1 MSIKSKIIK
10 VGICGVMVMVPL
22 SQVSFPSFAAEEV
35 GVEAG
40 QDIVNIPDSELKKQ
54 LNTSLGQAPDAD
66 ITEAQMAKF
75 KNFSLGSGI
84 TGLTG
89 IEYLKNIEELYL
101 NNLNVSSYEPIKS
114 LTTLKSLTI
123 NGKNVTSG
131 KLPDFSGLSNLTS
144 LDVSQTSIDNA
155 ALSKL
160 SNIPNLVKLN
170 ISGNLNI
177 TKLNNLEN
185 LPKLQE
191 LNAMSCQI
199 NDFKG
204 VADFPSLTSFQGG
217 NQRFGFDSFD
227 TDGFKNIKSS
237 ELTFDAAAQTLFIP
251 FSIVPETTVLNYDG
265 TPLPVNTSPVY
276 TNIGLGDS
284 SYVVSDDKISNNQQG
299 MTLSG
304 FSQADFDNLTAFE
317 LVVGLDGEN
326 ITKPANLA
334 NGTYDLKEIASYR
347 AFSVDHSVNIT
358 AEDNI
363 SYIQGDAVTPE
374 KFLTDIKADANGGTI
389 TSDFAEKVDF
399 TKPGTYTVTLNASN
413 TAGLKAEPVQVTV
426 TIIEKT
432 VITAEAEVS
441 YDMNATKS
449 EADFLADIKA
459 ATNDGTT
466 ITTDFATAVDLTKA
480 GEYTVTLNA
489 ENDNQKATALKVT
502 VKVKDT
508 TPVPDPTPTPDP
520 DPTPTPDPDPTPT
533 PDPNPTP
540 EPSADPGTDPAEGP
554 IYSADSSD
562 SVEEPSDSSE
572 VKKSSDPILF
582 FSASPAPKAKT
593 KTLPKTGDSLPAT
606 GVVAGFLVLGL
617 GVLVAR
623 KK

>member
-40 QDIVNIPDSELKKQ
+40 QDIVNIPDPELKRV
-54 LNTSLGQAPDAD
+54 LNASIEQAPDAD
-66 ITEAQMAKF
+66 ITEAQLAKF
-75 KNFSLGSGI
+75 KNLSLSAGI
-84 TGLTG
+84 TDLTG
-89 IEYLKNIEELYL
+89 LEYLKNVEVLQLDNI
-101 NNLNVSSYEPIKS
+101 NASYEPIKS
-114 LTTLKSLTI
+114 LVNLKTLTI
-123 NGKNVTSG
+123 NGKNVTSD
-131 KLPDFSGLSNLTS
+131 KIPDLSGLSNLTS
-144 LDVSQTSIDNA
+144 LEVTQTSIDNA
-155 ALSKL
+155 ALSKF
-160 SNIPNLVKLN
+160 SNIPNLGKLN
-170 ISGNLNI
+170 ISENTGI
-177 TKLNNLEN
+177 TKISNLEN
-185 LPKLQE
+185 LPNLQE
-191 LNAMSCQI
+191 LNVTGCQI
-199 NDFKG
+199 NDFRG
-204 VADFPSLTSFQGG
+204 IAEFPSLTSFYGG

-251 FSIVPETTVLNYDG
+251 FSIVPDTTVLNFDG
-265 TPLPVNTSPVY
+265 TPLPVNTSPDY

-304 FSQADFDNLTAFE
+304 FSQADFDSLTAFE

-326 ITKPANLA
+326 ITKPANLT
-334 NGTYDLKEIASYR
+334 NGTYDLKQIASYR

-363 SYIQGDAVTPE
+363 SYIQGDAITPE

-426 TIIEKT
+426 TVIEKT

-459 ATNDGTT
+459 ATNDGTA

-520 DPTPTPDPDPTPT
+520 DPTPTPDPDPTP
-533 PDPNPTP
+533 

-562 SVEEPSDSSE
+562 SVEEPSASSE

-582 FSASPAPKAKT
+582 FSASPAPKSTT
-593 KTLPKTGDSLPAT
+593 KTLPKTGDSLPTT